1 MRRPSDVPPPAARIN
16 PRGHRRLRIWIIVA
30 IVVIIVLL
38 ASLRTLATFY
48 TDYLWFG
55 SVHQPAVWRGILGV
69 KLSLFLVFAAVFFV
83 VLWVNLA
90 IVDRMTPSMLTLGPE
105 DELVRRYQHIV
116 TPRAFLVR
124 TIVSIV
130 IALIAASSTIGQ
142 WQNWLL
148 YVHAVPFGVKD
159 PEFHKDI
166 SFFVFKLPFIQFV
179 IGWVFASLVVIT
191 IITAVAH
198 YLNGGIRP
206 QGRPP
211 RVAPQVKVHLS
222 VLVAV
227 IAVVKAVGYYYQR
240 FTLDFSSNGYVQGAA
255 YTDVHARL
263 PAISMLFWISLLAAV
278 ILLVNIRSRGWLLP
292 VLAVGLW
299 AFVAI
304 VVGAIYPAVVQALK
318 VTPAQSTLE
327 LPYIQRNIQATQAAY
342 NLTSSNVTQESYAA
356 TQSLT
361 SSEEQSNAAT
371 FSDIRL
377 WDPESS
383 LTGATYAKLQQERS
397 FFQFNTQALDRYEVN
412 GTVTPTIV
420 AVRQVNSSNLPAQGW
435 VNSHLEYT
443 HGYGMIAS
451 PANVQTSSGT
461 PSFSPGIQNVPPTS
475 DSYPSITQPDVY
487 FGVNSPG
494 YVIADTKQA
503 EIDYQDANGQN
514 HYSTYSGTGGVQLNS
529 FLKRAAFAIRFGD
542 LNVLISDLITPDS
555 RMMFVRDIQA
565 EVNKVAPFLSLDSD
579 PYPVIVNGDID
590 WVQDAYTTTGNYPY
604 AQDADTSAVSSNS
617 GLSGLTFN
625 YIEEFGEGRHQRLH
639 REHDLLRD
647 GSAGPDHQD
656 VDGRLSFA
664 VHPGVTD
671 AGGASRPSALPG
683 GHLHGPDR
691 DVRPLPHRQSGRF
704 LQRRRRVELVGE
716 CWGGLADCSTAEHGH
731 DQCPG
736 PERGGSGRADGTDLP
751 SAANPGGTCPEF
763 QHHGGIRSGLAER
776 QCADPCRL
784 CIWRLRL
791 WSRLRKI
798 DGIRNTGGGE
808 HRRARTGRRAHPRQY
823 DRVPENHAAE
833 LRGLF
838 CRARESAC
846 SAGGRGD
853 PVLPASIRP
862 GQELL
867 PGAPRSHRRVRR
879 SGQQPGLHGADA
891 FPDAFSDLRDDDLAD
906 YSYEAD
912 AASAEHPTSVR
923 PGAGTYLTGVHAL
936 AQDPGRS
943 ARRQPRSVPGGCQPA
958 EQGDRPV
965 ESADR
970 QIEEGHVDNDH
981 DKSDDHDYNEPDDVH
996 HHINDVDERH
1006 DDYLVCRDDQRH
1018 VGHQELA
1025 EYDDRRG
1032 GLSRRSLQIA
1042 SSVGRVSFA
1051 CRAGLWRDRHSVVS
1065 SRTSPRGGA
1074 VW

>member
-625 YIEEFGEGRHQRLH
+625 YIRNSVKVVINAYTGNMTFYVMDPQDPIIRTWMAAFPSLFTPESQMPAALQDHLRYPEDIFTVQTAMYGRYHIDKAAAFYNAGDAWSLSESAGAGSPTAALQNTVTTNAQGQSVVGQVVRMAPIYQVLQIPGEPAPSFNIMEAYVPVSQNDSVQTLAGFVFGDCDYGPDYGKLTVFETPAGVSIDGPALVDARILANTTVSQKITLLNSGGSSVVLGNLLVVPVDGAILYFRPLYVQGRNSFPVLQEVIGVYGGQGSSQVYMEPTLSQTLSQIFGTTTSPTTPTKPTQPPPSTQPVSGQERVLISQAYTLSLKIQA
-639 REHDLLRD
+639 DLRD
-647 GSAGPDHQD
+647 GNLGQYQAD
-656 VDGRLSFA
+656 VNQLNKVIAQLNQLTAKSKKGTSTTTTTS
-664 VHPGVTD
+664 PTTTTTT
-671 AGGASRPSALPG
+671 SPTTSTTTSTTST
-683 GHLHGPDR
+683 
-691 DVRPLPHRQSGRF
+691 SG
-704 LQRRRRVELVGE
+704 
-716 CWGGLADCSTAEHGH
+716 T
-731 DQCPG
+731 
-736 PERGGSGRADGTDLP
+736 T
-751 SAANPGGTCPEF
+751 T
-763 QHHGGIRSGLAER
+763 
-776 QCADPCRL
+776 
-784 CIWRLRL
+784 
-791 WSRLRKI
+791 
-798 DGIRNTGGGE
+798 T
-808 HRRARTGRRAHPRQY
+808 
-823 DRVPENHAAE
+823 
-833 LRGLF
+833 
-838 CRARESAC
+838 
-846 SAGGRGD
+846 
-853 PVLPASIRP
+853 
-862 GQELL
+862 
-867 PGAPRSHRRVRR
+867 
-879 SGQQPGLHGADA
+879 
-891 FPDAFSDLRDDDLAD
+891 
-906 YSYEAD
+906 
-912 AASAEHPTSVR
+912 
-923 PGAGTYLTGVHAL
+923 
-936 AQDPGRS
+936 
-943 ARRQPRSVPGGCQPA
+943 
-958 EQGDRPV
+958 
-965 ESADR
+965 
-970 QIEEGHVDNDH
+970 
-981 DKSDDHDYNEPDDVH
+981 
-996 HHINDVDERH
+996 
-1006 DDYLVCRDDQRH
+1006 
-1018 VGHQELA
+1018 
-1025 EYDDRRG
+1025 
-1032 GLSRRSLQIA
+1032 
-1042 SSVGRVSFA
+1042 SSVGTTNDTSGTR
-1051 CRAGLWRDRHSVVS
+1051 S
-1065 SRTSPRGGA
+1065 SPSTTTDGVA
-1074 VW
+1074 